1 MRVLSRVLNAIIFD
15 IDEQCN
21 LIFETALFSNCK
33 MYIIFFIQ
41 WNPLSFLL
49 CLSHFRFFPVSPFL
63 CSLSLPLLNVST
75 SKPMVD
81 SQWPSK
87 SQTHGWFVTDP
98 KSTTNHHRN
107 GPREQTVAAH
117 DEQQPHGHSRD
128 LNQPTAT
135 HAIWSHPRQ
144 STVIWTHPWPP
155 TATHSDLNPTHD
167 EPQPP
172 LTHGNLNPTPI
183 WSLQA
188 DLEREEKLSLWEKER
203 RERDGSTSGF
213 AGGDNGG
220 GFFFLF
226 LFCLF
231 FLLWL
236 VVVGGC
242 GGYGCGCGGFF
253 LLWFFFL
260 FFLVVVISGR
270 AKIKMKY

>member
-1 MRVLSRVLNAIIFD
+1 MLRYFNLRVIPLSLLYAKRCFFFSIFDQKLAPSRVLNAIIFG

-107 GPREQTVAAH
+107 DLRRANCGSPWWATAPWPLTRPKPT
-117 DEQQPHGHSRD
+117 HSHTRN
-128 LNQPTAT
+128 LK
-135 HAIWSHPRQ
+135 
-144 STVIWTHPWPP
+144 PP
-155 TATHSDLNPTHD
+155 TAIHGDLNPPMATHSHPQRS
-167 EPQPP
+167 EPHP
-172 LTHGNLNPTPI
+172 
-183 WSLQA
+183 
-188 DLEREEKLSLWEKER
+188 R
-203 RERDGSTSGF
+203 RATTTTDPR
-213 AGGDNGG
+213 
-220 GFFFLF
+220 
-226 LFCLF
+226 
-231 FLLWL
+231 
-236 VVVGGC
+236 
-242 GGYGCGCGGFF
+242 
-253 LLWFFFL
+253 
-260 FFLVVVISGR
+260 
-270 AKIKMKY
+270 